1 MSQPFAGA
9 VRPYAGP
16 PLLPLALLLLTGGLL
31 GVFAVLVKAA
41 VAAGWPPLA
50 YLFWSLLGAGLILLA
65 VAAANGRR
73 PALDRR
79 SLAYYLGAGLLSGA
93 LPNALA
99 FAAIAHVG
107 AGFVALSYAFPP
119 LLTYVF
125 ALLLKIERPQV
136 TRAAGLGLA
145 LAGVVSLVAAK
156 ISLGDA
162 APFWI
167 VLTLAAPVF
176 VSSGNIFRS
185 RFWPQGASPLSLA
198 PGMLLAGAALLLPYA
213 LLSGVPLAPPPS
225 GLALPLLLA
234 EIAVFSATFTLIFT
248 LQAIAGPVYLGQ
260 IGSVGAVAGAALA
273 ALLLGEAID
282 FRIAVAAAAILA
294 GVFLVGRKS

>member
-16 PLLPLALLLLTGGLL
+16 PLLPLVLLLLTGGLL

-50 YLFWSLLGAGLILLA
+50 FLFWSLLGAGLILFA

-73 PALDRR
+73 PALDRG

-99 FAAIAHVG
+99 FTAIAHVG
-107 AGFVALSYAFPP
+107 AAFVALSYAFPP
-119 LLTYVF
+119 LLTYAF
-125 ALLLKIERPQV
+125 ALLLRIERPNAR
-136 TRAAGLGLA
+136 RAAGLGLA

-156 ISLGDA
+156 VSLGDA
-162 APFWI
+162 APAWLA
-167 VLTLAAPVF
+167 VTLAAPV
-176 VSSGNIFRS
+176 VVASGNIFRS
-185 RFWPQGASPLSLA
+185 LFWPKGASALSLA
-198 PGMLLAGAALLLPYA
+198 PGMLLAGAALLLPYCVIA
-213 LLSGVPLAPPPS
+213 GVPLIPPP
-225 GLALPLLLA
+225 GGMVLPLVLA
-234 EIAVFSATFTLIFT
+234 EVAVFSATFSLIFT

-282 FRIAVAAAAILA
+282 ARIAVAAAAILA
-294 GVFLVGRKS
+294 GVFLVSRRG